1 MNIEV
6 GMYVRT
12 IYGIAKII
20 EFSEAI
26 SKRGFWLDAN
36 INTDNIE
43 GYENYCTVHDVV
55 GDPSF
60 DIIDLIE
67 PGDYVNGHRVCEICK
82 DKYYG
87 RCVKLEIVGIYV
99 EYHEEINPSDVKS
112 IVTKEQFAEMEYK
125 VGK

>member
-67 PGDYVNGHRVCEICK
+67 EGDYVNGRKVYQNGYNYCDELVLKMSTSNYEDFIYPNEIK
-82 DKYYG
+82 T
-87 RCVKLEIVGIYV
+87 II
-99 EYHEEINPSDVKS
+99 
-112 IVTKEQFAEMEYK
+112 TKEQMADMEYK
-125 VGK
+125 VGE